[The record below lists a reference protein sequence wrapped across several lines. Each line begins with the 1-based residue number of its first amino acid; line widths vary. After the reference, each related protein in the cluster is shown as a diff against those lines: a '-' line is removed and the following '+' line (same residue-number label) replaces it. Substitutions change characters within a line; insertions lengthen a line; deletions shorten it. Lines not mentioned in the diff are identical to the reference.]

1 MRTHRLTNNIDKEI
15 KHEFDRKVSF
25 ERSYKIIKQ
34 DRNRLA
40 KQMKDNNNYYKTQEN
55 EDEKTL
61 KKKEMESK
69 LLICLIYFYC
79 TLVKFKKLH
88 KEIASY
94 VHPVKKLIWDC

>member
-1 MRTHRLTNNIDKEI
+1 MHRLTNNIDKEI

-69 LLICLIYFYC
+69 LLNCLIYLFLLY
-79 TLVKFKKLH
+79 FS
-88 KEIASY
+88 EI
-94 VHPVKKLIWDC
+94 